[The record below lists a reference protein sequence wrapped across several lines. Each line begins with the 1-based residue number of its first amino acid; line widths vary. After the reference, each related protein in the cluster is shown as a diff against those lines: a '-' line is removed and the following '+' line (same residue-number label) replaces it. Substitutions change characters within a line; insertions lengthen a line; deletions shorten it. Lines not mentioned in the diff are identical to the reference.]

1 MVSSGVGM
9 SLIAL
14 HSSLATTWGLVIT
27 FALSVL
33 LYAGALFISK
43 EGWFALRR
51 PFDPRDE
58 VASAWEDRV
67 RCGVCEKS
75 YVALE
80 MDRDPRHD
88 HQAICASCA
97 TGGDF
102 RQAAVAESSST
113 RGAATVAAAT
123 SG

>member
-1 MVSSGVGM
+1 M
-9 SLIAL
+9 

-33 LYAGALFISK
+33 LYAGPSFISK

-58 VASAWEDRV
+58 VAERLGGPGPLW
-67 RCGVCEKS
+67 GVQKS